1 MPEGYHSC
9 NLTNCVEVLS
19 LMFKSNSNCVHVI
32 GAFVQNL
39 DALDGAEFIIS
50 DKLDDDPDAGGRAES
65 SSQDVL

>member
-1 MPEGYHSC
+1 
-9 NLTNCVEVLS
+9 
-19 LMFKSNSNCVHVI
+19 MFKSNSNCVHVT